1 MNTNPDHNGREE
13 KPPPYIHA
21 VVEAK
26 GYIVRAYEKRLR
38 KLNKYLKSGLIDE
51 ERYHQLRH
59 EFALNADELLRTEIK
74 TQQDYS
80 NIRLMAVFFTAEAQ
94 DFKL

>member
-1 MNTNPDHNGREE
+1 MDTSPEHNGRQE

-21 VVEAK
+21 VIEAK

-38 KLNKYLKSGLIDE
+38 KLNKYLKSGVIDE
-51 ERYHQLRH
+51 ERYCQLRN
-59 EFALNADELLRTEIK
+59 EFAGNADELLRTEIK

-80 NIRLMAVFFTAEAQ
+80 NIRLMAVFFTAEAHE
-94 DFKL
+94 FKL

>member
-1 MNTNPDHNGREE
+1 MSTHPENNGRQE
-13 KPPPYIHA
+13 KPHHHIHA

-38 KLNKYLKSGLIDE
+38 KLNKYLKSGVIDE
-51 ERYHQLRH
+51 ERYSELRK
-59 EFALNADELLRTEIK
+59 EFAGNADELLRTEIK
-74 TQQDYS
+74 SQQDYS

-94 DFKL
+94 EFKL